1 MNLRASLR
9 LLPLLAITCGSLSA
23 ATTLDFPA
31 ATCRVQIGGQA
42 IHFPAAKAGQEIM
55 IDGRPALTDERVNT
69 LMRVSWIIAPVEGIG
84 DEYVFVVRRPGQKP
98 KTYSAIFKGG
108 YVSVASEDKL
118 LIEIEN

>member
-9 LLPLLAITCGSLSA
+9 LLPFLAITCGSLSA
-23 ATTLDFPA
+23 ATLDFPA
-31 ATCRVQIGGQA
+31 TTCRVQIGAQTT
-42 IHFPAAKAGQEIM
+42 HFSAAKAGQEIL

-108 YVSVASEDKL
+108 YTLVATEDKL